1 MPRRRYALAFCPL
14 LAGAAII
21 AGCGGGGNA
30 NTANIQLP
38 PSQSQTLTFTATATS
53 PTSTG
58 PTGATGPTIVT
69 PKTGRLSV
77 EPKITVPSGAAPTKL
92 VTRDLI
98 TGTGA
103 FARTGDTI
111 TVNYVGALYKN
122 GTVFDASWKHNQ
134 TFTTPLGAG
143 AVIPGW
149 DQGLVGMRVGGRRL
163 LIIPPSLAYGRSGSG
178 SAIPPNSTLI
188 FIVDLLAVSPAAG
201 STGVTGAT
209 VAPGALGTTGSTG
222 STGATGAS

>member
-1 MPRRRYALAFCPL
+1 MPRRRYALAACPL
-14 LAGAAII
+14 LAAAAVI
-21 AGCGGGGNA
+21 AGCGSNNA
-30 NTANIQLP
+30 DTANIQPP
-38 PSQSQTLTFTATATS
+38 PSQTQTLTFTATNTNS
-53 PTSTG
+53 SSTG

-69 PKTGRLSV
+69 PKTGKLSV
-77 EPKITVPSGAAPTKL
+77 QPKITVPSGRAPTKL

-98 TGTGA
+98 EGTGA
-103 FARTGDTI
+103 YAQTGDTI

-122 GTVFDASWKHNQ
+122 GKVFDASWNRNQ

-163 LIIPPSLAYGRSGSG
+163 LIIPPNLAYGTTGSG

-188 FIVDLLAVSPAAG
+188 FIVDLLAVSPGAG

-209 VAPGALGTTGSTG
+209 VASGALGTTGSTG